1 MTVLRSVEELEEL
14 YGRPKGGAVFKEIP
28 FLNAHYRAFIEASP
42 FVVLASA
49 GPGGLDC
56 SPKGDAPG
64 FVRVL
69 DKSTLAIP
77 DRPGNNRIDTL
88 RNLVADPRLALLFLV
103 PSRSE
108 TLRVNGR
115 AVISTD
121 AGLLA
126 SLTVEGKAPRSVI
139 RVTVDTAYVHCAK
152 AFMRSKRAAADE
164 SQSPWG
170 ERPDLPSMGEMMAL
184 LSQNSVDAAVYDRDA
199 PERLKATLY

>member
-1 MTVLRSVEELEEL
+1 MTVLRSVEELEAV
-14 YGRPKGGAVFKEIP
+14 YGHPKGGAVFKEIT

-56 SPKGDAPG
+56 SPKGDGPG

-69 DKSTLAIP
+69 DDNTLAIP

-88 RNLVADPRLALLFLV
+88 RNLVVDPRLALLFFV

-115 AVISTD
+115 AVISID
-121 AGLLA
+121 GELLA
-126 SLTVEGKAPRSVI
+126 SFAVEGRPPRSII
-139 RVTVDTAYVHCAK
+139 RVTVEAAYVHCAK
-152 AFMRSKRAAADE
+152 AFMRSKLWDRVAK
-164 SQSPWG
+164 G

-184 LSQNSVDAAVYDRDA
+184 LSQHSVDATAYDREA

>member
-42 FVVLASA
+42 FVVFASA

-88 RNLVADPRLALLFLV
+88 RDLVVDPRLALLFLV

-115 AVISTD
+115 AVVSTD
-121 AGLLA
+121 AELLA
-126 SLTVEGKAPRSVI
+126 SFAVGGKAPRSVI
-139 RVTVDTAYVHCAK
+139 RVTVESAYVHCAK
-152 AFMRSKRAAADE
+152 AFMRSKLWERAAN
-164 SQSPWG
+164 G

-184 LSQNSVDAAVYDRDA
+184 LSQNSVDAAAYDRDA

>member
-152 AFMRSKRAAADE
+152 AFMRSKLWERAAN
-164 SQSPWG
+164 G

>member
-121 AGLLA
+121 AELLA

-152 AFMRSKRAAADE
+152 AFMRSKLWERAAN
-164 SQSPWG
+164 G

>member
-69 DKSTLAIP
+69 DKSTLAVP

-88 RNLVADPRLALLFLV
+88 RNLVIDPRLALLFLV

-152 AFMRSKRAAADE
+152 AFMRSKLWERAAN
-164 SQSPWG
+164 G

>member
-1 MTVLRSVEELEEL
+1 MTVLRSVEELEAV
-14 YGRPKGGAVFKEIP
+14 YGHPKGGAVFKEIT

-56 SPKGDAPG
+56 SPKGDGPG

-69 DKSTLAIP
+69 DDNTLAIP

-88 RNLVADPRLALLFLV
+88 RNLVVDPRLALLFFV

-115 AVISTD
+115 AVISID
-121 AGLLA
+121 GELLA
-126 SLTVEGKAPRSVI
+126 SFAVEGRPPRSII
-139 RVTVDTAYVHCAK
+139 RVTVEAAYV
-152 AFMRSKRAAADE
+152 
-164 SQSPWG
+164 
-170 ERPDLPSMGEMMAL
+170 
-184 LSQNSVDAAVYDRDA
+184 
-199 PERLKATLY
+199 

>member
-103 PSRSE
+103 PSRSK

-115 AVISTD
+115 AVVSTD
-121 AGLLA
+121 AELLA
-126 SLTVEGKAPRSVI
+126 SLMVEGKAPRSVI

-152 AFMRSKRAAADE
+152 AFMRSKLWERAAN
-164 SQSPWG
+164 G

>member
-1 MTVLRSVEELEEL
+1 MAVLRSVEELEAV
-14 YGRPKGGAVFKEIP
+14 YGRPKGGAVFKEISY
-28 FLNAHYRAFIEASP
+28 LNAHYRAFVEASP
-42 FVVLASA
+42 FVILASA

-69 DKSTLAIP
+69 DNNTLAIP
-77 DRPGNNRIDTL
+77 DRLGNNRIDTL
-88 RNLVADPRLALLFLV
+88 RNLVVDPRLALLFLL

-121 AGLLA
+121 AELLGSFA
-126 SLTVEGKAPRSVI
+126 VEGKAPRSVI
-139 RVTVDTAYVHCAK
+139 RVTVETAYVHCAK
-152 AFMRSKRAAADE
+152 AFMRSKLWERAAM
-164 SQSPWG
+164 G

-184 LSQNSVDAAVYDRDA
+184 LSAKRVDAATYDREA

>member
-1 MTVLRSVEELEEL
+1 MTVRRSVEELEEL

-56 SPKGDAPG
+56 SPKGDARG

-77 DRPGNNRIDTL
+77 DRSGNNRIDTL
-88 RNLVADPRLALLFLV
+88 RDLVVDPRLALLFLV

-121 AGLLA
+121 AELLA

-152 AFMRSKRAAADE
+152 AFMRSKLWERAAN
-164 SQSPWG
+164 G

>member
-88 RNLVADPRLALLFLV
+88 RNLVVDPRLALLFLV

-115 AVISTD
+115 AVVSTD
-121 AGLLA
+121 AELLA
-126 SLTVEGKAPRSVI
+126 SFAVEGKAPRSVI
-139 RVTVDTAYVHCAK
+139 RVTVESAYVHCAK
-152 AFMRSKRAAADE
+152 AFMRSKLWERAAN
-164 SQSPWG
+164 G

>member
-88 RNLVADPRLALLFLV
+88 RNLVVDPRLALLFLV

-121 AGLLA
+121 AELLA
-126 SLTVEGKAPRSVI
+126 SFAVGGKAPRSVI
-139 RVTVDTAYVHCAK
+139 RVTVESAYVHCAK
-152 AFMRSKRAAADE
+152 AFMRSKLWERADQWRAPRSAEHGRDDGAA
-164 SQSPWG
+164 Q
-170 ERPDLPSMGEMMAL
+170 
-184 LSQNSVDAAVYDRDA
+184 
-199 PERLKATLY
+199 PEQRRRSRL

>member
-1 MTVLRSVEELEEL
+1 MTVLRSVEELEAL
-14 YGRPKGGAVFKEIP
+14 YGRPKGGAVFKEIS

-56 SPKGDAPG
+56 SPKGDGPG

-69 DKSTLAIP
+69 DENTLAIP

-88 RNLVADPRLALLFLV
+88 RNLVVDPRLALLFLV

-115 AVISTD
+115 AAISID
-121 AGLLA
+121 EELLA
-126 SLTVEGKAPRSVI
+126 SFAVEGKAPRSVI
-139 RVTVDTAYVHCAK
+139 RVTVVTAYVHCAK
-152 AFMRSKRAAADE
+152 AFMRSKLWERAAK
-164 SQSPWG
+164 G
-170 ERPDLPSMGEMMAL
+170 ERPELPSMGEMMAL
-184 LSQNSVDAAVYDRDA
+184 LSQNSVDAAAYDRDA

>member
-1 MTVLRSVEELEEL
+1 MTVRRSVEELEEL

-77 DRPGNNRIDTL
+77 DRSGNNRIDTL
-88 RNLVADPRLALLFLV
+88 RNLVADPRLALLFLL

-115 AVISTD
+115 AAVSTD
-121 AGLLA
+121 AELLA

-152 AFMRSKRAAADE
+152 AFMRSKLWERAAN
-164 SQSPWG
+164 G

>member
-88 RNLVADPRLALLFLV
+88 RNLVVDPRLALLFLV

-115 AVISTD
+115 AVVSTD
-121 AGLLA
+121 AELLA
-126 SLTVEGKAPRSVI
+126 SFAVGGKAPRSVI
-139 RVTVDTAYVHCAK
+139 RVTVESAYVHCAK
-152 AFMRSKRAAADE
+152 AFMRSKLWERAAN
-164 SQSPWG
+164 G

>member
-1 MTVLRSVEELEEL
+1 MAVLRSVEELEAV
-14 YGRPKGGAVFKEIP
+14 YGRPKGGAVFKEISY
-28 FLNAHYRAFIEASP
+28 LNAHYRAFVEASP
-42 FVVLASA
+42 FVILASA

-69 DKSTLAIP
+69 DNNTLAIP
-77 DRPGNNRIDTL
+77 DRLGNNRIDTL
-88 RNLVADPRLALLFLV
+88 RNLVVDPRLALLFLL

-121 AGLLA
+121 AELLGSFA
-126 SLTVEGKAPRSVI
+126 VEGKAPRSVI
-139 RVTVDTAYVHCAK
+139 RVTVETAYVHCAK
-152 AFMRSKRAAADE
+152 AFMRSKLWERAAM
-164 SQSPWG
+164 G

-184 LSQNSVDAAVYDRDA
+184 LSANRVDAATYDREA

>member
-1 MTVLRSVEELEEL
+1 MTVLRSVEELEAV
-14 YGRPKGGAVFKEIP
+14 YGHPKGGAVFKEIT

-56 SPKGDAPG
+56 SPKGDGPG

-69 DKSTLAIP
+69 DDNTLAIP

-88 RNLVADPRLALLFLV
+88 RNLVVDARLALLFFV

-115 AVISTD
+115 AVISID
-121 AGLLA
+121 GELLA
-126 SLTVEGKAPRSVI
+126 SFAVEGRPPRSII
-139 RVTVDTAYVHCAK
+139 RVTVEAAYVHCAK
-152 AFMRSKRAAADE
+152 AFMRSKLWDRVAK
-164 SQSPWG
+164 G

-184 LSQNSVDAAVYDRDA
+184 LSQHSVDATAYDREA

>member
-88 RNLVADPRLALLFLV
+88 RNLVVDPRLALLFLV

-115 AVISTD
+115 AVVSTD
-121 AGLLA
+121 AELLA
-126 SLTVEGKAPRSVI
+126 SFTVGGKAPRSVI
-139 RVTVDTAYVHCAK
+139 RVMVESAYVHCAK
-152 AFMRSKRAAADE
+152 AFMRSKLWERAAN
-164 SQSPWG
+164 G

>member
-88 RNLVADPRLALLFLV
+88 RNLVADPRLALLFLL

-115 AVISTD
+115 AVVSTD
-121 AGLLA
+121 AELLA

-152 AFMRSKRAAADE
+152 AFMRSKLWERAAN
-164 SQSPWG
+164 G

>member
-115 AVISTD
+115 AVVSTD
-121 AGLLA
+121 AELLA
-126 SLTVEGKAPRSVI
+126 SLMVEGKAPRSVI
-139 RVTVDTAYVHCAK
+139 RVTVDTAYVHFAK
-152 AFMRSKRAAADE
+152 AFMRSKLWERAAN
-164 SQSPWG
+164 G

>member
-1 MTVLRSVEELEEL
+1 MTVLRSVDELEAL

-69 DKSTLAIP
+69 GDNTLAIP

-88 RNLVADPRLALLFLV
+88 RNLVVDPRLALLFLA

-115 AVISTD
+115 AVISID
-121 AGLLA
+121 AELLA
-126 SLTVEGKAPRSVI
+126 SFAVEGRPPRSVI
-139 RVTVDTAYVHCAK
+139 RVTVEAAYVHCAK
-152 AFMRSKRAAADE
+152 AFMRSKLWERAAK
-164 SQSPWG
+164 G
-170 ERPDLPSMGEMMAL
+170 ERPELPSMGEMMAL
-184 LSQNSVDAAVYDRDA
+184 LSENSVDASAYDRDA

>member
-88 RNLVADPRLALLFLV
+88 RNLVIDPRLALLFLV

-115 AVISTD
+115 AVVSTD
-121 AGLLA
+121 AELLA
-126 SLTVEGKAPRSVI
+126 SFTVEGKAPRSVI
-139 RVTVDTAYVHCAK
+139 RVTVESAYVHCAK
-152 AFMRSKRAAADE
+152 AFMRSKLWERAAK
-164 SQSPWG
+164 G

>member
-1 MTVLRSVEELEEL
+1 MTVLRSVEELEAV
-14 YGRPKGGAVFKEIP
+14 YGHPKGGAVFKEIT

-56 SPKGDAPG
+56 SPKGDGPG

-69 DKSTLAIP
+69 DDNTLAIP

-88 RNLVADPRLALLFLV
+88 RNLVVDPRLALLFFV

-115 AVISTD
+115 AVISID
-121 AGLLA
+121 GELLA
-126 SLTVEGKAPRSVI
+126 SFAVEGRPPRSII
-139 RVTVDTAYVHCAK
+139 RVTVDAAYVHCAK
-152 AFMRSKRAAADE
+152 AFMRSKLWDRVAK
-164 SQSPWG
+164 G

-184 LSQNSVDAAVYDRDA
+184 LSQHSVDATAYDREA